1 MGRVDSLVTETRDDI
16 CWACGG
22 EGADTM
28 CSRCGHRVC
37 RDCFDEETQ
46 SCLDCVEDRVN
57 SKARTKKVMLA
68 GGLLMIVVGL
78 TAAAA
83 GIVAGIP
90 AEGITVVF
98 PFILGDVSPMIAGA
112 YSFIFFLTIAA
123 ASLLPWYIHTC
134 AKPTPSDNEDVTILE
149 GSLTGGEHFERVEYV
164 ITAEMPRKL
173 EKTILVETNGAS
185 IHLHSSADKEFGRSY
200 PIPEGH
206 ELEGLDYDYEEGYL
220 VLRLH
225 LIRIP

>member
-1 MGRVDSLVTETRDDI
+1 MTEKRDDI
-16 CWACGG
+16 CWVCGS

-28 CSRCGHRVC
+28 CPRCGHHVC
-37 RDCFDEETQ
+37 RDCFDEDTQ
-46 SCLDCVEDRVN
+46 MCLDCVENRVN
-57 SKARTKKVMLA
+57 SRGRNRKVLLV
-68 GGLLMIVVGL
+68 GGLFMIIVGL
-78 TAAAA
+78 SAAAA

-90 AEGITVVF
+90 TQGVTVIF
-98 PFILGDVSPMIAGA
+98 PFIMGEVSPITAGA
-112 YSFIFFLTIAA
+112 YSFIFFLTFATV
-123 ASLLPWYIHTC
+123 SLLPWYIHTHV
-134 AKPTPSDNEDVTILE
+134 KPIHEESEDIAVVE
-149 GSLTGGEHFERVEYV
+149 GNLLGGEHFERVEYV

-173 EKTILVETNGAS
+173 EKTILVETNGDT
-185 IHLHSSADKEFGRSY
+185 IHLHSSTDRDFGRSY

>member
-1 MGRVDSLVTETRDDI
+1 
-16 CWACGG
+16 
-22 EGADTM
+22 M
-28 CSRCGHRVC
+28 CPQCGHRVC

-46 SCLDCVEDRVN
+46 LCLDCLEDKVN
-57 SKARTKKVMLA
+57 SKERNKKVMLV

-78 TAAAA
+78 SATAA

-90 AEGITVVF
+90 AEGVIVVF
-98 PFILGDVSPMIAGA
+98 PFILGEVSPMIAGV

-123 ASLLPWYIHTC
+123 ASLFPWYIHTRV
-134 AKPTPSDNEDVTILE
+134 KSTPRENEEATILE
-149 GSLTGGEHFERVEYV
+149 GSLTGGEHFERVEYI
-164 ITAEMPRKL
+164 ITAEMPKKL

-185 IHLHSSADKEFGRSY
+185 IHLQSSADKEFSRNYS
-200 PIPEGH
+200 IPEGH
-206 ELEGLDYDYEEGYL
+206 DLEGLDYDYEEGYL

>member
-1 MGRVDSLVTETRDDI
+1 VTEKREDI
-16 CWACGG
+16 CWVCGS

-28 CSRCGHRVC
+28 CPQCRHRVC
-37 RDCFDEETQ
+37 RDCFDEETKL
-46 SCLDCVEDRVN
+46 CLDCLEDKVN
-57 SKARTKKVMLA
+57 SKARNKKVMLV

-78 TAAAA
+78 SATAA

-90 AEGITVVF
+90 AEGVIVVF
-98 PFILGDVSPMIAGA
+98 PFIIGEVSPMIAGV

-123 ASLLPWYIHTC
+123 ASLLPWYIHTRV
-134 AKPTPSDNEDVTILE
+134 KPTPRENEEATILE
-149 GSLTGGEHFERVEYV
+149 GSLTGGEHFERVEYI
-164 ITAEMPRKL
+164 ITAEMPKKL

-185 IHLHSSADKEFGRSY
+185 IHLQSSADKEFSRNYS
-200 PIPEGH
+200 IPEGH
-206 ELEGLDYDYEEGYL
+206 DLEGLDYDYEEGYL

>member
-1 MGRVDSLVTETRDDI
+1 
-16 CWACGG
+16 
-22 EGADTM
+22 M
-28 CSRCGHRVC
+28 CPRCGHRVC

-46 SCLDCVEDRVN
+46 ACLGCVEDRVN
-57 SKARTKKVMLA
+57 SRARMKRVMLV

-78 TAAAA
+78 SAAAA

-90 AEGITVVF
+90 ADGVTIVF
-98 PFILGDVSPMIAGA
+98 PFILGDVSPIIAGV

-123 ASLLPWYIHTC
+123 ASLLPWYVHTR
-134 AKPTPSDNEDVTILE
+134 AKLTTGDGEDVTILE
-149 GSLTGGEHFERVEYV
+149 GNLPGGEHFEHVEYV

-185 IHLHSSADKEFGRSY
+185 IHLQSSADKEFSRSY

-206 ELEGLDYDYEEGYL
+206 EMEGLDYDYEEGYL

>member
-1 MGRVDSLVTETRDDI
+1 
-16 CWACGG
+16 
-22 EGADTM
+22 M

-37 RDCFDEETQ
+37 RDCFDEEAQ
-46 SCLDCVEDRVN
+46 MCLDCVEDKVN
-57 SKARTKKVMLA
+57 SRARTKKVLLV

-78 TAAAA
+78 SAAAA

-90 AEGITVVF
+90 TQGVTVIF
-98 PFILGDVSPMIAGA
+98 PFIMGDVSPVIAGA
-112 YSFIFFLTIAA
+112 YSFVFFLTFASV
-123 ASLLPWYIHTC
+123 SLLPWYIHTHV
-134 AKPTPSDNEDVTILE
+134 KSTHGDSEDVTIVE
-149 GSLTGGEHFERVEYV
+149 GNLLGGEHFERVEYV

-173 EKTILVETNGAS
+173 EKTILVETNGDS
-185 IHLHSSADKEFGRSY
+185 IHLHSSADKDFGRSY